1 MKQDDAGAFISPGES
16 LWRVD
21 CFPPW
26 HSVILSVY
34 ILMSLCDPIKSYQLS
49 HYSRADRQ
57 THLWAIA
64 NSSRIWLFPPVLGVG
79 LWQPPNLQ
87 AALGFESIFPGLL
100 QLESDF
106 VSSLPPCG
114 PLHNSAQRELKVS
127 PVPAPDQLYFRAES
141 VNLTWPSAGE
151 NTGRKVL
158 CKYEGSRGWWR
169 SSVLLVTFDK
179 SRTPL
184 LASPLPSQRHQA
196 SLYGIEIGEADTFHS
211 LRAPRSRSIN
221 TNKRPRHLQSSST
234 APRRAGAQTR

>member
-1 MKQDDAGAFISPGES
+1 
-16 LWRVD
+16 
-21 CFPPW
+21 
-26 HSVILSVY
+26 
-34 ILMSLCDPIKSYQLS
+34 MSLCDPIKSYQLS

-57 THLWAIA
+57 THCGQL
-64 NSSRIWLFPPVLGVG
+64 LTPPGFDFPPVLGVG

-158 CKYEGSRGWWR
+158 CKYEGSRG
-169 SSVLLVTFDK
+169 
-179 SRTPL
+179 
-184 LASPLPSQRHQA
+184 
-196 SLYGIEIGEADTFHS
+196 
-211 LRAPRSRSIN
+211 
-221 TNKRPRHLQSSST
+221 
-234 APRRAGAQTR
+234 